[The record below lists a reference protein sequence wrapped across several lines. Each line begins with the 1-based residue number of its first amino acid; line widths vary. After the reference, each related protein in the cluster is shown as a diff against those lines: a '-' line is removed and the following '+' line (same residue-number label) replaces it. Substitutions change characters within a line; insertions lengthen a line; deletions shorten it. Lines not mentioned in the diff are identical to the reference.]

1 MDPYN
6 TQSSLGADDFFGNSR
21 DLSLQ
26 KFLKRVKK
34 KWWYFQISLP
44 LCLLMAFAYT
54 HFTVPKYLV
63 GTKLITPE
71 RSAADVLSNERGKE
85 GIGINQEDINILNEV
100 EVLKSYRLAE
110 SVANALDLQVSQY
123 IRKQMKNLEEYGSAP
138 YTVALDPGTH
148 QIMNE
153 PIEIEI
159 LDKNTYSVSVSA
171 DKFTASRP
179 QDANSIE
186 VVEPFSFNG
195 VCKFGSEC
203 ETRFFKFTLNLQD
216 WARKEGVAASSEAP
230 DRFFKINSKS
240 AIAGMIQRSLTVEI
254 PVEKTTVLSV
264 SMETTKPQKG
274 IDILNELSKQYQR
287 QRVDERNRN
296 YDNTIALIDQQL
308 GNVES
313 SQDEVNRSLED
324 ARRKGSINSEGASLR
339 IEGEMSKLREN
350 LASEQMK
357 YNYLSQLQGQIEAGN
372 FQSLA
377 SPAGVG
383 ISDQILTSSIL
394 ELKDL
399 NSQKV
404 QTEYNAPLSP
414 ELPLINQKIDGAKNT
429 LRGQIGGLVTQY
441 GARVS
446 TLRSQ
451 IGRLQ
456 GQLSRTITTGI
467 ESQSIEGSQELNKDL
482 ILFYQKKRAEAI
494 LGKQANVA
502 DIQVLESARLLKPGP
517 VSPNVTLTLAL
528 AVFFGLFIPLA
539 VMVGQEYFVSK
550 IEDINDLGNY
560 TRIPVITSVPHGSGN
575 DVLRTGSIDKVTL
588 ESFRFLKLKLMGLAE
603 DENFQVMSVTS
614 YIPSEGKNYCAT
626 NLATAIAVAG
636 KKTIMLDADMRKLPV
651 YYNKSIG
658 LSEYLNEQTTLEEII
673 QQTDVENLYYI
684 TSGEIAERPTELL
697 ESRNMREL
705 LMQLKTEFDYI
716 VINTPPVGIVSDL
729 FVLSKNVDI
738 SLFVVRHNYT
748 PIEHINEIDKIK
760 EVTGIRETYI
770 IYNDVDKEADKYRRY
785 GQNYG
790 YLGGAYEEITINQ
803 NGERKSSIR
812 N

>member
-1 MDPYN
+1 MDPYK

-26 KFLKRVKK
+26 KFLKRVRK

-44 LCLLMAFAYT
+44 ICLLLAFAHT

-71 RSAADVLSNERGKE
+71 RTATDVFSNERSKE
-85 GIGINQEDINILNEV
+85 GFGISQDDMNILNEV
-100 EVLKSYRLAE
+100 EVLKSYGLAE
-110 SVANALDLQVSQY
+110 RVANAMDIQVSQY
-123 IRKQMKNLEEYGSAP
+123 IRKRMKNLEEYGSAP
-138 YTVALDPGTH
+138 YTISLDPGTH
-148 QIMNE
+148 QILNE
-153 PIEIEI
+153 PIQIEI
-159 LDKNTYSVSVSA
+159 IDNNSYAVTVSA
-171 DKFTASRP
+171 DKFWATRP
-179 QDANSIE
+179 QDENSIE
-186 VVEPFSFNG
+186 VVEPFSFKG
-195 VCKFGSEC
+195 VCKFGADC

-216 WARKEGVAASSEAP
+216 WAKKEGLPAPGDAP
-230 DRFFKINSKS
+230 DRFFKINSKK
-240 AIAGMIQRSLTVEI
+240 AVAAMIQGGVSVEI

-264 SMETTKPQKG
+264 SMETTQPQKG

-287 QRVDERNRN
+287 QRIDERNKY

-308 GNVES
+308 GSVEG
-313 SQDEVNRSLED
+313 SQDEVNQSLENLKKKSSMNSD
-324 ARRKGSINSEGASLR
+324 AAASR
-339 IEGEMSKLREN
+339 IESEISKLRES
-350 LASEQMK
+350 LSTEQLK
-357 YNYLSQLQGQIEAGN
+357 YNYLSQVQVQLDANN
-372 FQSLA
+372 FNSLS

-383 ISDQILTSSIL
+383 INDQILTTSIL

-399 NSQKV
+399 NSRKTQI
-404 QTEYNAPLSP
+404 EYSAPKSP
-414 ELPLINQKIDGAKNT
+414 ELQLINQQIDGAKNT

-456 GQLSRTITTGI
+456 GQLSSTISGGM
-467 ESQSIEGSQELNKDL
+467 ESISIEGKSVTNQEMIQWL
-482 ILFYQKKRAEAI
+482 QKRRAEAA
-494 LGKQANVA
+494 LAKQANVS

-528 AVFFGLFIPLA
+528 AVFLGLFIPLA
-539 VMVGQEYFVSK
+539 IMVGQEYFISK
-550 IEDINDLGNY
+550 IEDLNDLGNY

-603 DENFQVMSVTS
+603 DENFQVVSVTS

-716 VINTPPVGIVSDL
+716 IINTPPVGIVSDL
-729 FVLSKNVDI
+729 FVLSKSVDI

-748 PIEHINEIDKIK
+748 PVEHLGEIDKIR

-803 NGERKSSIR
+803 NGSRSSSIK